1 MATIAVLGAGLLGS
15 GMVENLLAKGDRVV
29 VWNRT
34 ASKLAPLVEKGAVAA
49 PDAASAVEGADRVHL
64 ILTADDAVDAT
75 IAALRPG
82 LGATTPI
89 LDHSTNLP
97 DRVAARYTRLR
108 FDGVHY
114 LHAPVFMS
122 PQNARGGS
130 GIMLVAGPKAEVD
143 VLTPAL
149 QAMTGRVWHVGERP
163 DLAAI
168 HKLFGN
174 GMLIALAGTMGDL
187 FTIGAAQG
195 LAPDDVLQLFD
206 VFKPGHG
213 IPGIGQRVVSAGTA
227 PASFELAMARKDVRL
242 MIEAA
247 GGPEGLVVLPGIA
260 KAMDDAIAA
269 GHGNE
274 DFALFAWPRRR
285 RRG

>member
-15 GMVENLLAKGDRVV
+15 GMVENLLEKGERVV

-34 ASKLAPLVEKGAVAA
+34 ASKLIPLVQKGAVAA
-49 PDAASAVEGADRVHL
+49 PDAASAVQGADRVHL
-64 ILTADDAVDAT
+64 VLTADDAVDAT

-82 LGATTPI
+82 LAATTPI

-108 FDGVHY
+108 FDGVRY

-122 PQNARGGS
+122 PQNARTGT
-130 GIMLVAGPKAEVD
+130 GIMLVAGPKPEVD
-143 VLTPAL
+143 ALTPDL
-149 QAMTGRVWHVGERP
+149 QAMTGRVWHVGDRP

-195 LAPDDVLQLFD
+195 LTPDDVLPLFD
-206 VFKPGHG
+206 VFRPGNG
-213 IPGIGQRVVSAGTA
+213 IPGIGQRVVSAGTV

-260 KAMDDAIAA
+260 KAMDDALAE
-269 GHGNE
+269 GLGDQ